1 MHGTTRNLVD
11 IGYSMASASQP
22 GRPAKTPE
30 SPLGAVIAGQA
41 QAKGIRLQ
49 TVARRLHVSRATLWR
64 WLNGRTTFSRRITTP
79 QLCQA
84 LGLDGEERVA
94 FMRAC
99 APHVQDA
106 VGNSSEYLGQ
116 SRTTRVHDGSRFH
129 PSTAEALAIE
139 WGGLLAKYMDAR
151 QLSQSKVA
159 HQLNVAPST
168 VSRLTRGQIATTH
181 AVSADE
187 LCRVLDL
194 DKMSRRAFLTL
205 AMHAG
210 VFPLIHGVSPAR
222 LRFHE
227 LERALGHTLPEI
239 EEEITSLRERRNHGE
254 VAAVYRR
261 ARELFQVL
269 VPTSTAK
276 AWLDGSRELARAK
289 LVVGF
294 EYCEAQAAHLD
305 WYARIPAMMQTLNQ
319 LESDVLQH
327 FPVRVFASE
336 INHLLNVRG
345 PLYYKMPAQ
354 SGASDGYQ
362 ECIRELT
369 GAIENLRSLCYEPA
383 LYIELLRN
391 RAHAYLLQGTGHEQ
405 QWSEDLKQAERE
417 AEKITTTERDTFQAL
432 VEYSWAE
439 GCKHL
444 QYRLQIPLARRREY
458 MRRALRMLSDSEKVF
473 ENHYQWGGYDLLA
486 KIAEAQCLTAADAD
500 EALRRLKYLRIPAQ
514 RLYPS
519 LLAKIQRAETL
530 ALRHKQ
536 GAGRP

>member
-1 MHGTTRNLVD
+1 MV
-11 IGYSMASASQP
+11 SASQP
-22 GRPAKTPE
+22 GRPAKAPE
-30 SPLGAVIAGQA
+30 SPLGAVIAEQA

-49 TVARRLHVSRATLWR
+49 TVASRLHISRATLWR
-64 WLNGRTTFSRRITTP
+64 WLNRRTAFSRRVTTA

-84 LGLDGEERVA
+84 LGLDGEERAA

-99 APHVQDA
+99 APHAQDA
-106 VGNSSEYLGQ
+106 EGNSSEYFGQ
-116 SRTTRVHDGSRFH
+116 TATTTVHDGSQLRT
-129 PSTAEALAIE
+129 STAEVLAIK
-139 WGGLLAKYMDAR
+139 WGSLLAEYMNAKR
-151 QLSQSKVA
+151 LSQSEVA

-168 VSRLTRGQIATTH
+168 ISRLIRGKIATTH

-187 LCRVLDL
+187 LCCVLDL

-205 AMHAG
+205 AAHAG
-210 VFPLIHGVSPAR
+210 VFPLIHRVSPAH

-227 LERALGHTLPEI
+227 LERALGLTLPEI
-239 EEEITSLRERRNHGE
+239 EEEITRLRERRNHGE

-269 VPTSTAK
+269 FLTSTSE

-289 LVVGF
+289 LAVGF

-305 WYARIPAMMQTLNQ
+305 WYARTPAMMQTLNQ
-319 LESDVLQH
+319 LEADVLQH
-327 FPVRVFASE
+327 FPVRAFASE

-345 PLYYKMPAQ
+345 PLYYKMPTRT
-354 SGASDGYQ
+354 GAADGYQ

-369 GAIENLRSLCYEPA
+369 GAIENLRSLCYEPT

-417 AEKITTTERDTFQAL
+417 AEKIATTERETFQAL

-444 QYRLQIPLARRREY
+444 QYRPQIPLARRREY
-458 MRRALRMLSDSEKVF
+458 MRRALRMLSDSEEVF

-486 KIAEAQCLTAADAD
+486 KIAEAQCLIAADAD
-500 EALRRLKYLRIPAQ
+500 EALLRLKYLRIPTQ

-519 LLAKIQRAETL
+519 LLAKIERAEAV

-536 GAGRP
+536 GARHP